1 MARSKSKRKRRR
13 HQIRLRQKRRM
24 KRKKLAQKLGITVE
38 ELLEREKWWLHPQ
51 SEKTE
56 REVEAAS

>member
-1 MARSKSKRKRRR
+1 
-13 HQIRLRQKRRM
+13 M

-51 SEKTE
+51 NEKTE
-56 REVEAAS
+56 RELEAAS